1 LSILLKLSIL
11 NLAKLLKTL
20 IIMAITKTWQVNTM
34 ERDLS
39 DGHVNKVIYRVI
51 GKDGDTEKDRAT
63 GEVNFTKPESLPSDF
78 VNYDKLDEATVL
90 GWVKTAIGTDG
101 VAAIEKS
108 LEDNIALINTP
119 VTATGKPF

>member
-1 LSILLKLSIL
+1 
-11 NLAKLLKTL
+11 
-20 IIMAITKTWQVNTM
+20 MAITKTWQVNTM

-63 GEVNFTKPESLPSDF
+63 GEVSFTKPSSLPSDF
-78 VNYDKLDEATVL
+78 VAYDKLDEATVL
-90 GWVKTAIGTDG
+90 NWVKTLIGTDG
-101 VAAIEKS
+101 VTAIEKT